1 MKKILFHLTPLI
13 LILCLVA
20 FTGCIKAPTVP
31 PIGGTFSQISSPYS
45 GDLNKPIGSEC
56 GEASCKSVLF
66 YLFAFGDCSV
76 DAAARN
82 GDLEEVN
89 YIGYNYTNIISIY
102 TDMETKACGE

>member
-31 PIGGTFSQISSPYS
+31 PIGRTFSQISSPYT

-56 GEASCKSVLF
+56 GKASCKSVL

-82 GDLEEVN
+82 GGLEKVD
-89 YIGYNYTNIISIY
+89 YIGYKYTSILSVY